1 MLDFFY
7 ELFMVIFS
15 RKEEKPEIGIVVK
28 KYTE

>member
-7 ELFMVIFS
+7 ELFTVIFS
-15 RKEEKPEIGIVVK
+15 RKEEKPEVGIFVT

>member
-7 ELFMVIFS
+7 ELFTVLFS
-15 RKEEKPEIGIVVK
+15 REEKPEIGIFVT